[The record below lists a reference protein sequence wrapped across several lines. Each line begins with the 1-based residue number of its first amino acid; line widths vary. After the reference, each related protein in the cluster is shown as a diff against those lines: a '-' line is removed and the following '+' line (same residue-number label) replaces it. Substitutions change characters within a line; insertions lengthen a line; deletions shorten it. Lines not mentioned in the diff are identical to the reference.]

1 MKPYVMSA
9 DIKLSEPIKD
19 SKKFIKNME
28 KMLQRLQQKSASQ
41 ANTLLPIIC
50 KFRIF

>member
-41 ANTLLPIIC
+41 GKYSSPHYL
-50 KFRIF
+50 

>member
-28 KMLQRLQQKSASQ
+28 KMLQRLQQKSVSQ
-41 ANTLLPIIC
+41 GKYSSPHYL
-50 KFRIF
+50 

>member
-28 KMLQRLQQKSASQ
+28 KMLQRLQQKQYSFYDG
-41 ANTLLPIIC
+41 TLL
-50 KFRIF
+50 KRVDV